1 LTHTLVPFLPAIYS
15 TSGASAGISFAIPID
30 TVKYIVDTLIRDGKV
45 VRPIL
50 GISYLESKQARAL
63 GIERGVLVLVVPPG
77 SPPAEAGLKGTRR
90 TETGLVEM
98 GDIIVKVGGATI
110 NSEAN
115 LFQALDKYQ
124 PGDTVELKVLRL
136 VAVSDSLVQKE
147 ITLSVRLQSSEVLK
161 QEAPTSVPDYQ
172 ER

>member
-1 LTHTLVPFLPAIYS
+1 
-15 TSGASAGISFAIPID
+15 
-30 TVKYIVDTLIRDGKV
+30 VKSIVDTLIRDGKV

-77 SPPAEAGLKGTRR
+77 SPPAEAGLQGTRR
-90 TETGLVEM
+90 RETGLVEM
-98 GDIIVKVGGATI
+98 GDIIVKVGGVAI

-115 LFQALDKYQ
+115 LFQALDSYQ
-124 PGDTVELKVLRL
+124 PGDTVELTVLRL
-136 VAVSDSLVQKE
+136 VAISDSLVQKE

-161 QEAPTSVPDYQ
+161 QQALTSLQD
-172 ER
+172 

>member
-1 LTHTLVPFLPAIYS
+1 M
-15 TSGASAGISFAIPID
+15 
-30 TVKYIVDTLIRDGKV
+30 
-45 VRPIL
+45 
-50 GISYLESKQARAL
+50 L
-63 GIERGVLVLVVPPG
+63 GIERDVLVLVVPPPG
-77 SPPAEAGLKGTRR
+77 SLPAEAGLKGTRR

-98 GDIIVKVGGATI
+98 GDIIVKVGGGVAI
-110 NSEAN
+110 NSKAY
-115 LFQALDKYQ
+115 LFQALVTYQ

-147 ITLSVRLQSSEVLK
+147 ITLYVRLQSSKVLK

>member
-1 LTHTLVPFLPAIYS
+1 M
-15 TSGASAGISFAIPID
+15 
-30 TVKYIVDTLIRDGKV
+30 KYIVDTLIRDGKV

-98 GDIIVKVGGATI
+98 GDIIVKVGGVAI

-115 LFQALDKYQ
+115 LFQALDTYQ

-147 ITLSVRLQSSEVLK
+147 ITLYVRLQSSEVLK

>member
-1 LTHTLVPFLPAIYS
+1 M
-15 TSGASAGISFAIPID
+15 
-30 TVKYIVDTLIRDGKV
+30 KYIVDTLIRDGKV

-50 GISYLESKQARAL
+50 GISYLESKQARVF
-63 GIERGVLVLVVPPG
+63 GIERDVLVLVVPPPG
-77 SPPAEAGLKGTRR
+77 SLPAEAGLKGTRR

-98 GDIIVKVGGATI
+98 GDIIVAI
-110 NSEAN
+110 NSKAY
-115 LFQALDKYQ
+115 LFQALVTYQ

-147 ITLSVRLQSSEVLK
+147 ITLYVRLQSSKVLK